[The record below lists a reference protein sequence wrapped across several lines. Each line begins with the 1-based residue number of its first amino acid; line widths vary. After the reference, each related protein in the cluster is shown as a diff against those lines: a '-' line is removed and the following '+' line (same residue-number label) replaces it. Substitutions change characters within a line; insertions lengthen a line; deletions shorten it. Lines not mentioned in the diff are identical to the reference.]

1 MAEQT
6 QEHVVHAG
14 ICGRRRAEH
23 ACFRT
28 EKSRGLA
35 VDWFL
40 WRTDIRRGDSVPC
53 CSRGRGYSTHTPPP
67 PPGVFTTA
75 TAFSFQLASLPHRDS
90 PATDVRADGL
100 RLGSQARSMKRLTA
114 AADGNLLLS

>member
-1 MAEQT
+1 MLLQGAWLL
-6 QEHVVHAG
+6 H
-14 ICGRRRAEH
+14 
-23 ACFRT
+23 
-28 EKSRGLA
+28 
-35 VDWFL
+35 
-40 WRTDIRRGDSVPC
+40 
-53 CSRGRGYSTHTPPP
+53 THTPHHHHPA
-67 PPGVFTTA
+67 V